1 MFGRRNPGWVAG
13 LAAVV
18 LVAACSDSGDSAST
32 VPPTQPSTTQPGDAD
47 QSARILELEQ
57 AVGALTEEL
66 VTARDD
72 LADARADIESLVG
85 QVAGLTGRLADVQ
98 LTLDSEWDYMYS
110 WVQPYLDQYRLEME
124 LLRPLIPL
132 PDTPEARRGLE
143 TLGAF
148 LAAVHDGDFR
158 GAAILYGGSYES
170 LVDWNPLVDPSDAPA
185 LFEAACTHQ
194 LRCELAVRRVL
205 AGPIQPDEYTFYVE
219 FQTDD
224 GELWTMGPCCG
235 SETDPTVSQFPF
247 VVSWTANGPRVLTM
261 PVYTP

>member
-1 MFGRRNPGWVAG
+1 MSERRNGRW
-13 LAAVV
+13 AAVLAVAV
-18 LVAACSDSGDSAST
+18 LVAACSGSADSEST

-66 VTARDD
+66 ATVRED
-72 LADARADIESLVG
+72 LAGARADVDSLDG
-85 QVAGLTGRLADVQ
+85 RVAGLTSRLADLQ
-98 LTLDSEWDYMYS
+98 LGFDSWQDYVYS
-110 WVQPYLDQYRLEME
+110 WAQPQFIQYQLELE

-143 TLGAF
+143 TLEAF

-158 GAAILYGGSYES
+158 TAAILYGGSYES

-224 GELWTMGPCCG
+224 GEPWTMGPCCG

-247 VVSWTANGPRVLTM
+247 IVSRTAAGWRVLT
-261 PVYTP
+261 PPIYTP